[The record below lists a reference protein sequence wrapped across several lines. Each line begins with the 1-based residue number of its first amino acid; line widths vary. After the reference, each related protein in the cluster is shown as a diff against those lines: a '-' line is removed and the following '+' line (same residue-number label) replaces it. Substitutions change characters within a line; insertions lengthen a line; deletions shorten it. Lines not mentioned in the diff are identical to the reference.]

1 MSEDNGQSQ
10 FIQVF
15 VSGPGEDSIYR
26 VFVFV
31 CMFAYTFDYMCICFL
46 VAFSICLHVC
56 PAHKSEPGVPG
67 GPGNIEPNQ
76 QEAPETRISDLWDYP
91 SGNPRAQSA
100 FSTIASCSIFAT
112 VCQYLPEN
120 RRGTV
125 CQYFVPW
132 PHRAIELLGTGLRSN
147 SSLSS
152 IEGEFWYR
160 LF

>member
-1 MSEDNGQSQ
+1 
-10 FIQVF
+10 
-15 VSGPGEDSIYR
+15 
-26 VFVFV
+26 
-31 CMFAYTFDYMCICFL
+31 MCICFL

-56 PAHKSEPGVPG
+56 PAHKSGPGVPG

-152 IEGEFWYR
+152 ILRENFGVDGFRICCFVDYDGLDFRICWLDTAILILYFR
-160 LF
+160 L

>member
-1 MSEDNGQSQ
+1 MSFSCLK
-10 FIQVF
+10 IVAK
-15 VSGPGEDSIYR
+15 VSLYECYSEGPGEDSIYL
-26 VFVFV
+26 VSLSFYICLHV
-31 CMFAYTFDYMCICFL
+31 CIRLIACAFFL

-56 PAHKSEPGVPG
+56 PAHKSRPGVPG

-76 QEAPETRISDLWDYP
+76 QEAPEPRISDLWDYP

-125 CQYFVPW
+125 CQYFVPLATQG
-132 PHRAIELLGTGLRSN
+132 H
-147 SSLSS
+147 
-152 IEGEFWYR
+152 
-160 LF
+160 

>member
-1 MSEDNGQSQ
+1 
-10 FIQVF
+10 
-15 VSGPGEDSIYR
+15 
-26 VFVFV
+26 
-31 CMFAYTFDYMCICFL
+31 MCIYFL
-46 VAFSICLHVC
+46 VPLCVCLHVC

-76 QEAPETRISDLWDYP
+76 QEAPEPRISDLWDYP

-152 IEGEFWYR
+152 IEGEFWCRWLKDINRICGYVEYDGLDFR
-160 LF
+160 IYWLDMVILILYFKL